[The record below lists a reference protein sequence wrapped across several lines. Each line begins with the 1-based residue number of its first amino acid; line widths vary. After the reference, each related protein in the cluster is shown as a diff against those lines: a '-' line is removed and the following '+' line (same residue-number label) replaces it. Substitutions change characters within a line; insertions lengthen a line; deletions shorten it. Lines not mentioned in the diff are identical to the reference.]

1 MTTLTVF
8 PRQPLVGSKVV
19 TDDPGFD
26 HPVEWVRESNYSTTI
41 YRWWC
46 EEKACHATWESL
58 RVRPGFMITCRA
70 PRGPE
75 TARPVPMPREPR
87 KGSRA
92 VTVHTA
98 SGEVTE
104 WKRVEDRGLWSCW
117 EVVGDPNY
125 AWQTW
130 WRLIDYPGFK
140 VTHKADRY
148 GYLHA
153 VV

>member
-1 MTTLTVF
+1 MTTMSVF

-26 HPVEWVRESNYSTTI
+26 HPIEWVRETNWGQS
-41 YRWWC
+41 YRWYC
-46 EEKACHATWESL
+46 AEKACHATWESL
-58 RVRPGFMITCRA
+58 RVRPGFMITYRA
-70 PRGPE
+70 PVGPD
-75 TARPVPMPREPR
+75 TARPVPRPREPR
-87 KGSRA
+87 RGSRA
-92 VTVHTA
+92 VTVHA
-98 SGEVTE
+98 GAVVE

-117 EVVGDPNY
+117 EVVGDPGY

-148 GYLHA
+148 GYLQA
-153 VV
+153 VS